1 MWYAYIFRRTNK
13 AMDIRDLGDHVI
25 LSVDLQFLIS
35 GETIP
40 SLTKR
45 GTFRLFRKNL
55 ITA

>member
-13 AMDIRDLGDHVI
+13 AMDIRGLGDHVI

-45 GTFRLFRKNL
+45 GNSRQR
-55 ITA
+55 

>member
-13 AMDIRDLGDHVI
+13 AMDIRGLGDHVI

-45 GTFRLFRKNL
+45 GTSGFSEK
-55 ITA
+55 IV